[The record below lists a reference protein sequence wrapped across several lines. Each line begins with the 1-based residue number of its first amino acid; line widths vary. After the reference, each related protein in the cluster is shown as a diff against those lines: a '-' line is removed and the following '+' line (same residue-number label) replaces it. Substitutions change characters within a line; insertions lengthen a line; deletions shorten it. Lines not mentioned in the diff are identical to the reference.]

1 MNREDDVKIELYVF
15 ASSCGTVAM
24 LLRGLLSSE
33 VLLSTVKLT
42 ACVAVL
48 QARVGCLMDA
58 ALLDLPSC
66 FAEPEVPVLYCTI
79 SLHRDKCNANSQE
92 KNYASF
98 I

>member
-1 MNREDDVKIELYVF
+1 
-15 ASSCGTVAM
+15 M

-33 VLLSTVKLT
+33 VLSTAKL
-42 ACVAVL
+42 AMCVTVL

-58 ALLDLPSC
+58 ALLDLRSC

-92 KNYASF
+92 KNYTSF